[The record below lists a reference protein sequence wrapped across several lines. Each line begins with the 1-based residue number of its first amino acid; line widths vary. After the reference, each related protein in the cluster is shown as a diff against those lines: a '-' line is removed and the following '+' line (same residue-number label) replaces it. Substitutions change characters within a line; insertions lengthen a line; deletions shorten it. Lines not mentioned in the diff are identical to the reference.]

1 MTGDASDQ
9 RLSSWSKLLSREAY
23 SVFRC
28 FRCAVCS
35 ACVCVC
41 VWAMANRCDQSAT
54 VDNWEAQAS
63 AVVEVHRVLLI
74 IVIVVVVT
82 MVVHVSRWPDQRT
95 QSVLTVSLSL
105 FSVFFLFPLFTY
117 CPVPLPRSSVF
128 YSGRRRICLRWQTH
142 HMRKYNRRRSI
153 IVISYISLLSLCVLQ
168 IRSVI
173 APAEIKAILY
183 SAFRLH
189 CSVLNKDMFSYCSAQ
204 YHTD

>member
-35 ACVCVC
+35 VCVCVC
-41 VWAMANRCDQSAT
+41 VWVNRCDQSAT

-105 FSVFFLFPLFTY
+105 FSVFFFFLFLLTAQFHFLAHPSFILGVAAFVCVDKRTT
-117 CPVPLPRSSVF
+117 CVSIIDVDRSS
-128 YSGRRRICLRWQTH
+128 W
-142 HMRKYNRRRSI
+142 
-153 IVISYISLLSLCVLQ
+153 SLT
-168 IRSVI
+168 
-173 APAEIKAILY
+173 
-183 SAFRLH
+183 FH
-189 CSVLNKDMFSYCSAQ
+189 CFLFVSFK
-204 YHTD
+204 